1 MSYWSV
7 NQKSFVTVG
16 LAFNLGRCVF
26 VAEITGLYCNSASEA
41 VP

>member
-1 MSYWSV
+1 MCWCFIDYWIE
-7 NQKSFVTVG
+7 KCTVKHWNY
-16 LAFNLGRCVF
+16 AVVFF